1 MSDWQEDL
9 ITTEAAGTLDGLFE
23 ERVRRTPEATAYRDF
38 DKSAQRW
45 VDSSWREVA
54 AQVARWRVALAHE
67 AFEHGER
74 AAIQL
79 PNSIEWIHFDQAVL
93 GEGLVSVP
101 LYTEDRPDNVAY
113 ILHDAAVRLLLVQN
127 LTQWHKLAPALE
139 ANTTLH
145 RVLVLRTPRDAEK
158 KQAALTGDE
167 RLRFVDDWLPASAA
181 TARRRNGAAH
191 ALASIV
197 YTSGTTGRPKG
208 VMLSHYNML
217 AVAHAA
223 AASVDVYQQDLFLS
237 FLPLSH
243 TLERTAGYYLP
254 MMAGA
259 TVAHARSVAQL
270 AEDLVQIR
278 PTVLIAV
285 PRIFERV
292 HARIMGQLEKQS
304 MLPRALFRATV
315 RLGWRQFMR
324 RQGRARW
331 TPGLVFFPLLKRLVG
346 NKVTAKLG
354 GQLRY
359 AVSGG
364 AALPFPV
371 AKTFIGLG
379 LEILQG
385 YGLTETSPVITVNRP
400 GHNDPAS
407 LGEPLRGMEVR
418 IGENDEL
425 LTRSPCVMLG
435 YWNHEAATRDI
446 IDAEGWLRTGDK
458 VEISAQGHVTITG
471 RIKEIIVLSNG
482 EKVPPNDMENAIALD
497 ELVDQVL
504 VIGEGR
510 PYLSALVVP
519 NPEAFARVAGEL
531 HLEGLEGRTPR
542 HHHPGRVTGPRW
554 GLGGAEDRGRGRGD
568 GRRDGRGR
576 FRRRSARF
584 LRLYEQRRPVL
595 LRRARSADPGIYR
608 HDGSLHRDVEGSLRG
623 IPEDAIRGSPR
634 RAVPRTGRIGGLLH
648 VW

>member
-9 ITTEAAGTLDGLFE
+9 ITTEAAGTLDGLFD
-23 ERVRRTPEATAYRDF
+23 ERVRRTPEAIGYKDF

-54 AQVARWRVALAHE
+54 AQVARWRAALAQE

-74 AAIQL
+74 AAIQV
-79 PNSIEWIHFDQAVL
+79 PNSIEWIYFDQAVF

-113 ILHDAAVRLLLVQN
+113 ILRDAAVRLLLVQN

-139 ANTTLH
+139 ANTTLQ
-145 RVLVLRTPRDAEK
+145 RVLVLRTPRDAEQA
-158 KQAALTGDE
+158 QAALAGDE
-167 RLRFVDDWLPASAA
+167 RLRFVDDWLPASVAKL
-181 TARRRNGAAH
+181 RRRSGDPH

-208 VMLSHYNML
+208 VMLSHHNML

-259 TVAHARSVAQL
+259 TVAHARSVPQL
-270 AEDLVQIR
+270 AEDLVQIK

-292 HARIMGQLEKQS
+292 HDRIMGQLEKQS
-304 MLPRALFRATV
+304 GLPRALFRATV
-315 RLGWRQFMR
+315 RLGWQQFLH

-331 TPGLVFFPLLKRLVG
+331 TPGLVFVPLLKRLVA

-379 LEILQG
+379 VEILQG
-385 YGLTETSPVITVNRP
+385 YGLTETSPVISVNRP
-400 GHNDPAS
+400 DRNDPAS
-407 LGEPLRGMEVR
+407 VGEPLRGIEVR

-425 LTRSPCVMLG
+425 LARSPGIMLG
-435 YWNHEAATRDI
+435 YWNNHAASAEM
-446 IDAEGWLRTGDK
+446 IDPDGWLHTGDQARIEDGR
-458 VEISAQGHVTITG
+458 VYITG
-471 RIKEIIVLSNG
+471 RIKDILVLSNG
-482 EKVPPNDMENAIALD
+482 EKVPPADMEAAICMDPLFDQAL
-497 ELVDQVL
+497 VL
-504 VIGEGR
+504 GEGR
-510 PYLSALVVP
+510 ACLAALLVL
-519 NPEAFARVAGEL
+519 NSDLWFGFAREL
-531 HLEGLEGRTPR
+531 GLDPFQRESLEDDRLQRKVLAR
-542 HHHPGRVTGPRW
+542 VRQQLHDFPGY
-554 GLGGAEDRGRGRGD
+554 AKI
-568 GRRDGRGR
+568 
-576 FRRRSARF
+576 
-584 LRLYEQRRPVL
+584 
-595 LRRARSADPGIYR
+595 RRAALTLEPWT
-608 HDGSLHRDVEGSLRG
+608 VEN
-623 IPEDAIRGSPR
+623 
-634 RAVPRTGRIGGLLH
+634 GLLTPTLK
-648 VW
+648 VKRATVMEQFADRVEVLFEER